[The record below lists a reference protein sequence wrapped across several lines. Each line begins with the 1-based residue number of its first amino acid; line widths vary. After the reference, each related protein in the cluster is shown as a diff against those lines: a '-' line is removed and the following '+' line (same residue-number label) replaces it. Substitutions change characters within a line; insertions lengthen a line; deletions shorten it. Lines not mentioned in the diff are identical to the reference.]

1 MAIRAIIFDVGGVLV
16 HDRELAPLHRAW
28 ERRLGLVRGTLGDA
42 VFGTPLGFRAMLG
55 QATQAEIWQDV
66 AQRYGLSAQE
76 RDELAGEFFQ
86 ESVWNDELLAYVRS
100 LRPRFKTGV
109 ISDAWLET
117 REAIWDRVNGDV
129 FDVIV
134 YSAEEGVCKPGP
146 EIYRRALARLGVE
159 PQEATFV
166 DDRIKNVEGARRL
179 GIHAFLYTD
188 PAGVRQEIERLIQES
203 AE

>member
-1 MAIRAIIFDVGGVLV
+1 MAIRAIVFDVGGVLV
-16 HDRELAPLHRAW
+16 HDREAPLHRAW
-28 ERRLGLVRGTLGDA
+28 ERRLGLARGTLGDA
-42 VFGTPLGFRAMLG
+42 VFGTPANARALIG

-76 RDELAGEFFQ
+76 RDEFAEAFF
-86 ESVWNDELLAYVRS
+86 EKSVWNDELLAYVRS
-100 LRPRFKTGV
+100 LHPRFKTGV

-117 REAIWDRVNGDV
+117 REAIWDHVNDEV

-134 YSAEEGVCKPGP
+134 YSAEEGVCKPDP

-159 PQEATFV
+159 PHEATFV
-166 DDRIKNVEGARRL
+166 DDRLENVEGARQL

-188 PAGVRQEIERLIQES
+188 PTGVRQEIERLIEEF
-203 AE
+203 AD